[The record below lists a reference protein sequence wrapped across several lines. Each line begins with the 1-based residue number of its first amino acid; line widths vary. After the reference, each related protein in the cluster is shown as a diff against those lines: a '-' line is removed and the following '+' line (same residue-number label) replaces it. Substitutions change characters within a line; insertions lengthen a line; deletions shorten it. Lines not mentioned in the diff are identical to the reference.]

1 MLLFV
6 DQLHVTVALNVQDMP
21 GWGDD
26 INLRRYV
33 RTVMTYLLSRRAKD
47 YELLGSGSCSP
58 VAGQADGDS
67 SSSSSTQLK
76 HSITACLYFL
86 PPHRMKQ
93 VDFVI
98 MSAVSQL
105 VSG

>member
-1 MLLFV
+1 MFMNL
-6 DQLHVTVALNVQDMP
+6 QDFP

-26 INLRRYV
+26 INLRRYL
-33 RTVMTYLLSRRAKD
+33 RTIITYILSRRAKD
-47 YELLGSGSCSP
+47 YDLLSSGGCST
-58 VAGQADGDS
+58 VARHPDGDS

-76 HSITACLYFL
+76 HCVTACLYFL

-93 VDFVI
+93 VDLVI

-105 VSG
+105 VSGQAYKQ

>member
-1 MLLFV
+1 MYL
-6 DQLHVTVALNVQDMP
+6 QDMP

-26 INLRRYV
+26 VNLRRYL

-47 YELLGSGSCSP
+47 YDLLGSGGCSP
-58 VAGQADGDS
+58 VARQADSD

-76 HSITACLYFL
+76 HSATACLYFL

-93 VDFVI
+93 VDLVI

-105 VSG
+105 VRGQGYKQ